1 MPTWSDLLKE
11 IAAARDASM
20 QVYDRLRRKYLEQLS
35 TYLEKPVIVYASAF
49 LQKPDASIN
58 ELMMSNDD
66 MEGFMEVVHGLRTR
80 EVYLV
85 LHSPGGAA
93 ETAESIVRYL
103 RSKFD
108 RITVVVPHMA
118 KSAATMLACAAE
130 QIIIAKHGE
139 LGPIDPQ
146 FVLQTPLGL
155 RMVPAL
161 SIINQF
167 SAAADDVR
175 RNQQAAAIWYPM
187 LAQYGPG
194 LLEEATQ
201 AVELSELLVKEWLA
215 SYMFNGRRNAKRLAS
230 RVARYLADYDRHKTH
245 RRRLGHDALSR
256 RGMNVTLL
264 ESDQK
269 LQDLVMTV
277 YHATMHT
284 FANTAAFKIIENHT
298 GKAFIRL
305 LRQPQS

>member
-1 MPTWSDLLKE
+1 MPTWSELLNE
-11 IAAARDASM
+11 IAVARDASTLI
-20 QVYDRLRRKYLEQLS
+20 YDTLRRKYLSALS
-35 TYLEKPVIVYASAF
+35 KHLGKSVIVYASAF

-66 MEGFMEVVHGLRTR
+66 MEGFMEVIHGIKTR
-80 EVYLV
+80 EIYLI
-85 LHSPGGAA
+85 LHSPGGSA
-93 ETAESIVRYL
+93 ESAESIVKYL

-108 RITVVVPHMA
+108 QIVVIVPHMA
-118 KSAATMLACAAE
+118 KSAATMLACAADE
-130 QIIIAKHGE
+130 IIIAKHGE
-139 LGPIDPQ
+139 FGPIDPQ
-146 FVLQTPLGL
+146 FVLQTPLGV
-155 RMVPAL
+155 RMVPAQ

-167 SAAADDVR
+167 SVASSEIMDNQKAAAV
-175 RNQQAAAIWYPM
+175 WYPM

-201 AVELSELLVKEWLA
+201 SVKLSKVLVKKWLA
-215 SYMFNGRRNAKRLAS
+215 SYMFKGQRNQNRLA
-230 RVARYLADYDRHKTH
+230 ARIANYLANYDEHKTH
-245 RRRLGHDALSR
+245 GRPLGYDDLKNK
-256 RGMNVTLL
+256 GMTVKLL

-284 FANTAAFKIIENHT
+284 FANTLAIKVIENQD

-305 LRQPQS
+305 SRQPQS